1 MNKSRKKS
9 YLISAAT
16 LALIFLLL
24 LLVFRDA
31 LPDILAN
38 LRAVPLWGILL
49 LLFMGFAYEGMEAAV
64 ALVLLRRKKRN
75 VRYLDG
81 LNTTFLAVFGNIATM
96 GAGTL
101 PMQSFYLYRR
111 GLDAGGAL
119 GIMASEYVLHKIS
132 VLLYATLALLL
143 GGTWLRESAS
153 GIARYIRIGYGIG
166 ALIVLFLTLLYTWDK
181 VIGFVGRLLRKFP
194 QTPKWDARRTQWL
207 AGLTQLNTEARKV
220 LLVPS
225 VQLMGVAVSLMKLF
239 VLYSIPYLALR
250 LAGCTALTFWQTQL
264 LASLMLLITNA
275 LPNVAGVGPME
286 FAFLLLFSQWA
297 GTAASSSALVLYRVA
312 TYFFPF
318 LLSLITFVREEKR
331 SLKGFDEKN
340 SK

>member
-1 MNKSRKKS
+1 MSKNQKRS
-9 YLISAAT
+9 YLVSAVT
-16 LALIFLLL
+16 LALLFTAF

-38 LRAVPLWGILL
+38 LCAVPLWGVLL
-49 LLFMGFAYEGMEAAV
+49 LLVLGFAYEGMEAAV
-64 ALVLLRRKKRN
+64 ALVLLRRKKKD
-75 VRYLDG
+75 VRFLDA
-81 LNTTFLAVFGNIATM
+81 LNTTFLGVFGNIATM

-111 GLDAGGAL
+111 GLDAGGAV

-132 VLLYATLALLL
+132 VLLYATLSLLL

-153 GIARYIRIGYGIG
+153 GLARYIRIGYGIG
-166 ALIVLFLTLLYTWDK
+166 ALIVLFLTLLYTWDR
-181 VIGFVGRLLRKFP
+181 VIGLAGRVLQKFP
-194 QTPKWDARRTQWL
+194 QTPKWDTRRTQWL
-207 AGLTQLNTEARKV
+207 AGLTRLNTEARKV

-286 FAFLLLFSQWA
+286 FAFLLLFSPWA
-297 GTAASSSALVLYRVA
+297 GTATASSALVLYRVA

-318 LLSLITFVREEKR
+318 LLSVITFLREEKK
-331 SLKGFDEKN
+331 SLKGFDTQD
-340 SK
+340 S